1 MEFVTIEAQG
11 EHAVIVPQAG
21 FQCLSYRVSA
31 LDVIAGPADPMEW
44 QEKPFRS
51 GIPLLFPWPGRIRD
65 GIFSWRGREV
75 RLPIND
81 PAHNSAIHGLT
92 YKHAFKVTRRGPYFV
107 AARLDSTE
115 ESELSRLWPYPFVL
129 DLDYEIGNGL
139 RLHCVVS
146 NTGREPMPFGF
157 GAHPYFHAP
166 LDPQGARAAMQV
178 QGEVDGHW
186 QTDERLLPT
195 GKLEALSGRMD
206 LRAPVTL
213 GADTYDDPFRLAASR
228 GERAA
233 RLIDPKLKMA
243 LELRAASAFR
253 DLVVYA
259 PPGKDVVALEPYTC
273 APDAFNLAARG
284 VDSGVIELQPGARF
298 EASFEMRL
306 SAL

>member
-1 MEFVTIEAQG
+1 VELITIEAQG
-11 EHAVIVPQAG
+11 ERAVIVPQAG
-21 FQCLSYRVSA
+21 FQCLSYRVSS
-31 LDVIAGPADPMEW
+31 LEIIAGPSDPSEW
-44 QEKPFRS
+44 RQKPFRS

-65 GIFSWRGREV
+65 GVFSWRGREV

-81 PAHNSAIHGLT
+81 PGHHCAIHGLI
-92 YKHAFKVTRRGPYFV
+92 YRHAFKVTRRGPYYV
-107 AARLDSTE
+107 SARLDSADE
-115 ESELSRLWPYPFVL
+115 PELSHTWPYPFVL
-129 DLDYEIGNGL
+129 ELDYEIGSGL
-139 RLHCVVS
+139 RLHVAVA
-146 NTGREPMPFGF
+146 NTGPAPMPFGF

-166 LDPQGARAAMQV
+166 LDPRGSRGAMQIEGQV
-178 QGEVDGHW
+178 EAHW

-195 GKLEALSGRMD
+195 GNLARPQGRTD

-213 GADTYDDPFRLAASR
+213 GDDSYDDPFRLDAAR

-243 LELRAASAFR
+243 LEVRAAPAFR

-259 PPGKDVVALEPYTC
+259 PPGNNVVALEPYTC

-284 VDSGVIELQPGARF
+284 VDGGAIELEPGARF
-298 EASFEMRL
+298 EAAIEFRL